1 MLASSLAGVLVLLLG
16 AGWWVVEQRS
26 DVASS
31 HAGPDHPTEIT
42 DAQPVQSDAPVIASA
57 EPSSE
62 AAADANAAGDHSP
75 PPESESPG
83 DEPAVVAP
91 SEVASDPGDGESE
104 EGWMRA
110 VARTFVNIRSTPAAD
125 GEVRG
130 VVAENDVVLL
140 GDARG
145 SWREVRSGDI
155 AGWAWEPL
163 FQVGGGND

>member
-1 MLASSLAGVLVLLLG
+1 MLLLG
-16 AGWWVVEQRS
+16 AGWWVAEQRA

-31 HAGPDHPTEIT
+31 PAGPEHPTEIT
-42 DAQPVQSDAPVIASA
+42 DAQPAKSDAPVLASA
-57 EPSSE
+57 EPSIESAPDE
-62 AAADANAAGDHSP
+62 NVADDLSP
-75 PPESESPG
+75 PAEPESAG
-83 DEPAVVAP
+83 DEPADVAP
-91 SEVASDPGDGESE
+91 SEVASDAGDRESE